1 VWEADC
7 VFPGKRHESEKLVK
21 GDGVMP
27 YRTIA
32 ELPEPV
38 KNNLPDHAREIY
50 KDAFNHAWE
59 AYSDPAKR
67 RKGTSQEETAR
78 RVAWAAVK
86 KVYEKIGDSWV
97 KKSRR

>member
-1 VWEADC
+1 
-7 VFPGKRHESEKLVK
+7 
-21 GDGVMP
+21 MP

-38 KNNLPDHAREIY
+38 KKSLPDHAKEIY
-50 KDAFNHAWE
+50 KDAYNHAWE
-59 AYSDPAKR
+59 EYSDPAKR
-67 RKGTSQEETAR
+67 RKGASQEKTAH

-97 KKSRR
+97 KKSRRAEGKAGGTK